1 MKHHCMTALASLA
14 LLPSL
19 AHAGGAK
26 SHSESVLATHYYSPP
41 NRLEHVFHKDGF
53 VYVGSDSKFAS
64 KIFDVRDPDN
74 IQILGAPIFFGP
86 LVEFEGFLLVGEVIY
101 DISDWPSIQ
110 FVGFIPEPYPVY
122 GFQFKHNNAVFTKHR
137 HFDKVMQIFDMTAP
151 LNPVNT
157 GTVPAFD
164 EFIYKDALYTK
175 DAETDT
181 VVQIYDIADPLN
193 SVRTGNTLPVGSS
206 PITIPGSSLA
216 LQIQNDS
223 GMVAVLDFT
232 DRLDPQQIDLVMLP
246 DEYDPDSDSTRH
258 NGRVYNIAEDGQI
271 HMFKTQPTSPY
282 FIYESTI
289 TLDSSI
295 DSFRRF
301 NDRLWIKYTDS
312 STMDIFFFHPTTGV
326 PTKVSEAL
334 TDTYPIAQ
342 ANGVAFYEWDLPPE
356 LFSNYPHFEVTAVDT
371 RIPTASPV
379 IWESANEI
387 SGALLTDDRMYIS
400 NELSESIEIYQLN
413 PGASPTLLG
422 TYETTGAP
430 SVLDVIGTT
439 MYARVQGGTS
449 MLIIDV
455 QNAENPTLINEWEL
469 PMDFAPRGFAFSG
482 HRGYIADSTTLH
494 AYDFANPLSPSLLGS
509 LNFPDPQVFLDSML
523 SNDAGHIVAKKG
535 FDEVHIID
543 ASDPAAMTVAS
554 TLDAGD
560 LSWGTPYLHNDFLY
574 INFLS
579 FSLKSPDE
587 RRIYDISDPSTP
599 RYKGGLHRG
608 GGAMDSSGDRVLTY
622 LGYDNRETTLT
633 MLDVSDPTDGD
644 LLYEF
649 RFEDVKDIQ
658 YNGNFAHITQT
669 DNSSILLDF
678 SEDST
683 QCDSDLNLD
692 NQRTV
697 DDLYLFLDLYH
708 ARDPYADFARDGI
721 FNFLDISSFI
731 QSFQESCD

>member
-19 AHAGGAK
+19 AIAGGAK
-26 SHSESVLATHYYSPP
+26 SHSESVLATQYYSPP
-41 NRLEHVFHKDGF
+41 SSLYGVYHKDGF
-53 VYVGSDSKFAS
+53 VYVGADQKGEST
-64 KIFDVRDPDN
+64 IFDVRDPDN
-74 IQILGAPIFFGP
+74 VVIQGAPLLPDRLF
-86 LVEFEGFLLVGEVIY
+86 EFESFLLAGRVIY
-101 DISDWPSIQ
+101 DISSWPSIQ
-110 FVGFIPEPYPVY
+110 VDGVLDFLFPRSHQFVYKG
-122 GFQFKHNNAVFTKHR
+122 ALFTQNR
-137 HFDKVMQIFDMTAP
+137 HDDEVMQIFDMTDP
-151 LNPVNT
+151 LNPVSA

-193 SVRTGNTLPVGSS
+193 SVRTGNTLPVGPL

-216 LQIQNDS
+216 LQILNDS

-246 DEYDPDSDSTRH
+246 DEYDPDSESIRH

-271 HMFKTQPTSPY
+271 HMFKTQPTTPY

-289 TLDSSI
+289 TLDSNF

-334 TDTYPIAQ
+334 TDTYPFTQ
-342 ANGVAFYEWDLPPE
+342 ANGVAFYEWDLPLKP
-356 LFSNYPHFEVTAVDT
+356 FSLYRHFEVTAVDT
-371 RIPTASPV
+371 RTPTASPV
-379 IWESANEI
+379 VWEPANEI
-387 SGALLTDDRMYIS
+387 SGALLTDDQMYLS
-400 NELSESIEIYQLN
+400 NELDESIEIYQLN
-413 PGASPTLLG
+413 PGASPTLLE

-430 SVLDVIGTT
+430 SVIDVIGTT

-455 QNAENPTLINEWEL
+455 QNPESPTLINEWEF

-509 LNFPDPQVFLDSML
+509 LDLPDPQNGLHSLYSNDIGHVVVRKG
-523 SNDAGHIVAKKG
+523 SNDA
-535 FDEVHIID
+535 HIID
-543 ASDPAAMTVAS
+543 AHDPAAMTFGS
-554 TLDAGD
+554 TRTSDTSLGHTLLHGEYLYLDFFPFIGNG
-560 LSWGTPYLHNDFLY
+560 SKHIYNISNPSQPIY
-574 INFLS
+574 
-579 FSLKSPDE
+579 E
-587 RRIYDISDPSTP
+587 RQ
-599 RYKGGLHRG
+599 L
-608 GGAMDSSGDRVLTY
+608 SSGAGIMDDSGSRILWLNNY
-622 LGYDNRETTLT
+622 EDQESTLT
-633 MLDVSDPTDGD
+633 MLDASDPSDPK

-649 RFEDVKDIQ
+649 RFKDIKDIQ

-678 SEDST
+678 SEDNT

-692 NQRTV
+692 DQRTV

-708 ARDPYADFARDGI
+708 ARDPFADFASDGI
-721 FNFLDISSFI
+721 FNFLDISSYL
-731 QSFQESCD
+731 QSFQEICD

>member
-14 LLPSL
+14 LLPTF

-26 SHSESVLATHYYSPP
+26 SHSESVLTTQYFSPP
-41 NRLEHVFHKDGF
+41 DRLGNIFHKDGF
-53 VYVGSDSKFAS
+53 LYVGTDSEFSS
-64 KIFDVRDPDN
+64 KVFDVRDPDN
-74 IQILGAPIFFGP
+74 IVIYGAPLLYQNLVKFGNY
-86 LVEFEGFLLVGEVIY
+86 VMA
-101 DISDWPSIQ
+101 SDRIHDTSNMPSIPYIGSLPHTFPGRYQ
-110 FVGFIPEPYPVY
+110 FVY
-122 GFQFKHNNAVFTKHR
+122 KDALFTQNR
-137 HFDKVMQIFDMTAP
+137 HDDLVMQIFDMTDP
-151 LNPVNT
+151 LNPVSA

-193 SVRTGNTLPVGSS
+193 SVRTGNTLPVG
-206 PITIPGSSLA
+206 PLPMTIPGSSLA
-216 LQIQNDS
+216 LQILSDS
-223 GMVAVLDFT
+223 EMVAVLDFT

-246 DEYDPDSDSTRH
+246 DEYDPDSESTRH

-282 FIYESTI
+282 FTYESTI

-342 ANGVAFYEWDLPPE
+342 TNGVAFYEWDLPPS
-356 LFSNYPHFEVTAVDT
+356 FSSSQEHFEVTAVDT
-371 RIPTASPV
+371 RTPTASPAV
-379 IWESANEI
+379 WEPANEI
-387 SGALLTDDRMYIS
+387 SGAMLTDDRMYIA

-439 MYARVQGGTS
+439 MYSRVQGGTS
-449 MLIIDV
+449 LLIIDV
-455 QNAENPTLINEWEL
+455 QTPESPTLINEWEF
-469 PMDFAPRGFAFSG
+469 PMDFAPNGFAFTG
-482 HRGYIADSTTLH
+482 HRGYIADQETLH

-509 LNFPDPQVFLDSML
+509 LDFPDPVVGLSSIH
-523 SNDAGHIVAKKG
+523 SNDIGHVVADTSVRG
-535 FDEVHIID
+535 IFLIE
-543 ASDPAAMTVAS
+543 ANDPTAMTIES
-554 TLDAGD
+554 TLSYDGID
-560 LSWGTPYLHNDFLY
+560 PYRINLHNEYLY
-574 INFLS
+574 VELFPFIGRGF
-579 FSLKSPDE
+579 KW
-587 RRIYDISDPSTP
+587 IYDISDPSTP
-599 RYKGGLHRG
+599 DYLGEL
-608 GGAMDSSGDRVLTY
+608 DSSGPLDINGNRMLRVFRHDSDRTASMLS
-622 LGYDNRETTLT
+622 
-633 MLDVSDPTDGD
+633 MLDNSNPEEPVV
-644 LLYEF
+644 LYQF
-649 RFEDVKDIQ
+649 RYEDVKDIQ
-658 YNGNFAHITQT
+658 YNGSFAHITQT
-669 DNSSILLDF
+669 DNSSILFDF
-678 SEDST
+678 SEDNT

-692 NQRTV
+692 DQRTV

-708 ARDPYADFARDGI
+708 ARDPFADFASDGI
-721 FNFLDISSFI
+721 FNFLDISSYL